1 MADEKFD
8 LKKEYEILK
17 SKYKLPDFNILNNE
31 FEISS
36 IDKKDFL
43 LKLIRRKMNDK
54 LIMFCRIIEN
64 IVFPSSQNPFTNYE
78 STFFDENKRKQLLK
92 LHKKLMIYERQ
103 SLLLDI
109 TPDDM
114 DDADYIKD
122 LTKEWSDFKKETHE
136 TVKEM
141 QKSWHTEAKDEEED
155 YFG

>member
-1 MADEKFD
+1 
-8 LKKEYEILK
+8 
-17 SKYKLPDFNILNNE
+17 
-31 FEISS
+31 
-36 IDKKDFL
+36 
-43 LKLIRRKMNDK
+43 MNDK